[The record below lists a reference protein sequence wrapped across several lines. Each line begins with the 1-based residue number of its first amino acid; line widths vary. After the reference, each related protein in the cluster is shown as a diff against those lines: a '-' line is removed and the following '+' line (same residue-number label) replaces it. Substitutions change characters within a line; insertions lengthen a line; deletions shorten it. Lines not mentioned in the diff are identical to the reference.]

1 MYGILIAG
9 AILVLMGAVA
19 LLLYVTMQR
28 PSMEQKTMQM
38 AVMMLVFIAGGH
50 LIEIAS
56 NNRSVCMLGICIK
69 FTGYEFV
76 MTMTAMFA
84 GYYFNHPIKS
94 WIKSVLIAIKMCF
107 LIFLY
112 LFPYMPFYFSGYQ
125 YLTDGSYSRIKV
137 QLGILMHIDSLFHLW
152 IFVGLC
158 LYLYYIR
165 KNRVKRK
172 QAEILFLILL
182 LPNIV
187 YFSYI
192 AGITNA
198 YDLAPYTFFIVE
210 PGLYLFC
217 KRFSLANMVEISQ
230 ECIADSSTDGYII
243 TDLSQHFVFASQQ
256 AKRLFPEVA
265 HYSYTNT
272 MWEIEKQFSF
282 ANNQLLIN
290 RSYYELRKKEVF
302 DKNEI
307 CGYAYCFFDITSN
320 HNQLARLLELKEEAD
335 RANQAKSDF
344 LANMSHEIRTPMNA
358 IVGMTE
364 LILREDISP
373 QVKNHIINVRN
384 AAKALLAIINNI
396 LDFSKL
402 ESKRME
408 VVKEPYQVSSVLN
421 DVLNIAMVRL
431 AEKPIELKVDVDKT
445 IPEMLHGDESKV
457 RQILTNIL
465 SNAVKYTN
473 EGKIELRITWERKQK
488 IALLQIIV
496 KDTGIGIT
504 EENKKKLFQSFQRVD
519 TRKNRSIEGT
529 GLGLA
534 ITRSLLELM
543 NGKINVDSVY
553 KEGSTFTILLPQ
565 VIYDDRP
572 CNYEYHMQMQ
582 DITEEAFHQS
592 FLAPQAKI
600 LVVDDNPVNLK
611 VAEGLMQPYQ
621 MQIQTAQSGRECLE
635 LLETERYD
643 LILMDYMM
651 PEMDGVDTL
660 RAIRCRKGEYF
671 ETVPI
676 LALTA
681 DAVSGAEER
690 FLREGFADYIS
701 KPIDLKKL
709 DEKLKKYLRKKIV
722 GKKNNIY
729 ETNQNAVLNEKETDR
744 MEQNEKKTDGMEQNG
759 KETGRMEQNEKEIGR
774 MEQKQKM
781 AGVDIAVGLKHTGG
795 DEALYREIL
804 EITYRDG
811 SGKIKE
817 IHHLSEVGDI
827 KNYTIQAHS
836 LKSVAANIGAME
848 LSELAKRH
856 EFAGKEQNRAYIEET
871 APLLLKQ
878 YQEVLDEI
886 EKYLY
891 SDRQAEEEQG
901 GSVEEQRKEWMQ
913 KEEYDDIVR
922 NLIDCLNDFD
932 LDMAE
937 AVLDGME
944 EFAFPALI
952 EEGLAQ
958 VREKMGQIDYEG
970 AVEVLE
976 QTLQM
981 AYEKNCGVSEP
992 DA

>member
-1 MYGILIAG
+1 MYGVLIAG
-9 AILVLMGAVA
+9 AILVLVGAVA

-28 PSMEQKTMQM
+28 PSVEQKTMQM
-38 AVMMLVFIAGGH
+38 AATMIVLITGGH
-50 LIEIAS
+50 LIEITTS
-56 NNRSVCMLGICIK
+56 DLNVSIIGICIK

-84 GYYFNHPIKS
+84 GYYFNHPLKS
-94 WIKSVLIAIKMCF
+94 WIMSIIIVIKICF

-125 YLTDGSYSRIKV
+125 YLTDGLYSRMDL
-137 QLGILMHIDSLFHLW
+137 QLGMIMHIDSLFHLW
-152 IFVGLC
+152 ILMGLC
-158 LYLYYIR
+158 LYLFYIR
-165 KNRVKRK
+165 KNRIKKK
-172 QAEILFLILL
+172 QAEILFYMLL
-182 LPNIV
+182 LSNLA

-192 AGITNA
+192 ARITYA
-198 YDLAPYTFFIVE
+198 YDLTPYTFLIVE
-210 PGLYLFC
+210 VGLYLFC

-230 ECIADSSTDGYII
+230 KCIADSSTDGYVI

-256 AKRLFPEVA
+256 AKRLFPEVER
-265 HYSYTNT
+265 YSYTNT

-282 ANNQLLIN
+282 ANNQLLIDQ
-290 RSYYELRKKEVF
+290 SYYELRKKEVF

-364 LILREDISP
+364 LILREDISS
-373 QVKNHIINVRN
+373 QVKNNIINVRN
-384 AAKALLAIINNI
+384 AAKSLLAIINNI

-408 VVKEPYQVSSVLN
+408 LVKEPYQISSVLN
-421 DVLNIAMVRL
+421 DVLNIAMIRL

-445 IPEMLHGDESKV
+445 IPEMLYGDEAKV

-465 SNAVKYTN
+465 NNAVKYTN
-473 EGKIELRITWERKQK
+473 EGRIELKITWERRQK
-488 IALLQIIV
+488 IALLKIIV

-519 TRKNRSIEGT
+519 TRRNRSIEGT

-534 ITRSLLELM
+534 ITRNLLELM
-543 NGKINVDSVY
+543 NGNIDVDSVY
-553 KEGSTFTILLPQ
+553 KEGSTFTISLPQ
-565 VIYDDRP
+565 AIYDERP
-572 CNYEYHMQMQ
+572 CNYEYHIQMQ
-582 DITEEAFHQS
+582 DITEEAFHQT
-592 FLAPQAKI
+592 FIAPKAKI

-621 MQIQTAQSGRECLE
+621 MQIQTAQSGQECLE

-651 PEMDGVDTL
+651 PEMDGLDTL
-660 RAIRCRKGEYF
+660 RAIRCRRGEYF

-690 FLREGFADYIS
+690 FLQYGFADYIS
-701 KPIDLKKL
+701 KPIDIKKL
-709 DEKLKKYLRKKIV
+709 DEKLKRYLLKEMTGKRYGAKI
-722 GKKNNIY
+722 
-729 ETNQNAVLNEKETDR
+729 EPVLEVEESAWIEPK
-744 MEQNEKKTDGMEQNG
+744 
-759 KETGRMEQNEKEIGR
+759 
-774 MEQKQKM
+774 QKQRKM
-781 AGVDIAVGLKHTGG
+781 ASIDIAIGLEYTGG
-795 DEALYREIL
+795 NEELYREIL
-804 EITYRDG
+804 EITYQDG
-811 SGKIKE
+811 ARKIKE
-817 IHHLSEVGDI
+817 FNHALVEGNMKD
-827 KNYTIQAHS
+827 YTIQAHA

-848 LSELAKRH
+848 LSETAKLH
-856 EFAGKEQNRAYIEET
+856 EFAGKEQNRTYIEET
-871 APLLLKQ
+871 APLLIKQ
-878 YQEVLDEI
+878 YQDMLNEI

-891 SDRQAEEEQG
+891 QDRKEELQKSTVLEQN
-901 GSVEEQRKEWMQ
+901 KEWMQ
-913 KEEYDDIVR
+913 KKEYCDIVT
-922 NLIDCLNDFD
+922 NMIDCLNDFD

-937 AVLDGME
+937 TILNGMN
-944 EFAFPALI
+944 EFSFPSLI
-952 EEGLAQ
+952 EEALVQ
-958 VREKMGQIDYEG
+958 VREKIGQIDYEA

-976 QTLQM
+976 NSLQLP
-981 AYEKNCGVSEP
+981 YERN
-992 DA
+992 

>member
-1 MYGILIAG
+1 MQKRTGGIPMYGILIAG
-9 AILVLMGAVA
+9 AIFVLVGAIA

-28 PSMEQKTMQM
+28 PSVEQKTMQM
-38 AVMMLVFIAGGH
+38 TTTMIVLITGGH
-50 LIEIAS
+50 LMEITS
-56 NNRSVCMLGICIK
+56 NYFHVSIIGLFIK

-94 WIKSVLIAIKMCF
+94 WIISIIITIKMCF
-107 LIFLY
+107 LVLLY
-112 LFPYMPFYFSGYQ
+112 LFPNITYYFSGYS
-125 YLTDGSYSRIKV
+125 YLTEGFYSRIEV
-137 QLGILMHIDSLFHLW
+137 QLGIIMHIDSLFHLW
-152 IFVGLC
+152 LMVGVC
-158 LYLYYIR
+158 LYLIYIR
-165 KNRVKRK
+165 RNMIKRK
-172 QAEILFLILL
+172 QAEILLRILI
-182 LPNIV
+182 LPNIA

-192 AGITNA
+192 AGVTNA
-198 YDLAPYTFFIVE
+198 YDFTPYAFLTVE
-210 PGLYLFC
+210 IGLFLFC

-230 ECIADSSTDGYII
+230 ECIADSSTDGYVI

-256 AKRLFPEVA
+256 AKRLFPEIQT
-265 HYSYTNT
+265 YNYTNT

-282 ANNQLLIN
+282 SNNQLFIH

-373 QVKNHIINVRN
+373 QVKNNIINVRN
-384 AAKALLAIINNI
+384 AAKSLLAIINNI

-408 VVKEPYQVSSVLN
+408 LVKEPYQVSSVLN
-421 DVLNIAMVRL
+421 DVLNIAMIRL
-431 AEKPIELKVDVDKT
+431 TEKPIQLKVEVDKT
-445 IPEMLHGDESKV
+445 IPETLYGDEAKV

-465 SNAVKYTN
+465 NNAVKYTN
-473 EGKIELRITWERKQK
+473 EGQIQLKITWERRQK
-488 IALLQIIV
+488 IALLHIAIS
-496 KDTGIGIT
+496 DTGIGIT

-519 TRKNRSIEGT
+519 TRRNRSIEGT

-534 ITRSLLELM
+534 ITRNLLELM
-543 NGKINVDSVY
+543 NGKIEVESVY

-565 VIYDDRP
+565 AIYDEQP
-572 CNYEYHMQMQ
+572 CNYEYRIQMQ
-582 DITEEAFHQS
+582 DITEEAFHQT
-592 FLAPQAKI
+592 FTAPQAKI

-621 MQIQTAQSGRECLE
+621 MQIQTAQSGQECLE
-635 LLETERYD
+635 LLETKQYD

-660 RAIRCRKGEYF
+660 RAIRCRRGEYF

-690 FLREGFADYIS
+690 FLQYGFADYIS
-701 KPIDLKKL
+701 KPIDIKKL
-709 DEKLKKYLRKKIV
+709 DEKLKKYLLKEKIRKQQE
-722 GKKNNIY
+722 GN
-729 ETNQNAVLNEKETDR
+729 
-744 MEQNEKKTDGMEQNG
+744 KTDCLKQ
-759 KETGRMEQNEKEIGR
+759 TYT
-774 MEQKQKM
+774 KQKRNT
-781 AGVDIAVGLKHTGG
+781 GLNIAIGLEHTGG
-795 DEALYREIL
+795 NEALYKEIL
-804 EITYRDG
+804 EITCQDG
-811 SGKIKE
+811 PTKLKE
-817 IHHLSEVGDI
+817 LNHALEEGDI
-827 KNYTIQAHS
+827 KNYTIQAHA

-848 LSELAKRH
+848 LSELAKLH
-856 EFAGKEQNRAYIEET
+856 EFAGKEQNYSYITET

-878 YQEVLDEI
+878 YQDILNEI
-886 EKYLY
+886 KEYLQQTTEELPEKTV
-891 SDRQAEEEQG
+891 EQ
-901 GSVEEQRKEWMQ
+901 SKKEWMQ
-913 KEEYDDIVR
+913 KEEYQDIAA
-922 NLIDCLNDFD
+922 NMIDYLNDFD

-937 AVLDGME
+937 TILNGMD
-944 EFAFPALI
+944 EFSFPSLI
-952 EEGLAQ
+952 EEALDQ
-958 VREKMGQIDYEG
+958 VREKLGQIDYEAAIG
-970 AVEVLE
+970 VLE
-976 QTLQM
+976 DSLQLP
-981 AYEKNCGVSEP
+981 YERNQL
-992 DA
+992 